1 MQRDIT
7 ASDTFRRVEGFLAQ
21 ALRVGSGQPFELQD
35 LAASPDGR
43 TVAAAGAQMD
53 RLEGLPIQRI
63 CLVDLETGALRQ
75 ATHGAQRDRLPRWDP
90 AGERIAYLSDS
101 MQPYDF
107 QLHVLTLATGATRVV
122 PLPGHWV
129 ESLQWSADGADIL
142 LVAAGEGADLAGA
155 HGAISAP
162 TGVASDAPS
171 WAPEIDVGA
180 AESHWRSAW
189 ICDMATGECRRASPA
204 GVNVWEA
211 CWCGPRAIACIASDA
226 PGEQAWYAA
235 DVRVIGLDDGH
246 VSTVHAARDQVGWIS
261 ASPSGRGIAF
271 VEAACSDRMLV
282 AGTLMVGSVD
292 GVVPVATRGIDVTFT
307 AWQDEADLLF
317 AGLRGFESVLA
328 HLDVS
333 SGAICEAWVSSTRTF
348 GGPLSPDFAPLA
360 APGCAVFVAEGHLT
374 PPTLVRVAADGSAH
388 AVLELAGVSPDAAH
402 GGATLT
408 NVEWHAPDGLRIE
421 GWLLRPQGDGPH
433 PLVMEI
439 HGGPVWRSRPR
450 YVGRGGFQGALLR
463 AGYAILQPQPRGSSG
478 RGQEYA
484 RAVLGDAGGA
494 DARDLLSGLD
504 SLVERGIADPARIG
518 VAGGSY
524 GGYMAAWLVTQDT
537 RFAAAVPIAPVGDW
551 TSLRLTSHVP
561 ASIEAM
567 LGGKPDRPDSL
578 YFSRSPVTCADRVKT
593 PTLII
598 CGGLDRS
605 TPPGQAQE
613 FHHALQ
619 LAGAKSVLLT
629 YPGEG
634 HGVRRFPAAIDF
646 TSRVVDWF
654 QRHMP
659 ASTTSTRR

>member
-7 ASDTFRRVEGFLAQ
+7 ASAIFHRVEGFLAR

-43 TVAAAGAQMD
+43 TIAAAGAQMD

-101 MQPYDF
+101 TQPYDF
-107 QLHVLTLATGATRVV
+107 QLHVLTLATGETRVL

-129 ESLQWSADGADIL
+129 ESLQWSADGTGIL

-155 HGAISAP
+155 QGAISAP
-162 TGVASDAPS
+162 TGAAADAPP

-180 AESHWRSAW
+180 DESHWRSAW
-189 ICDMATGECRRASPA
+189 ICDVATGEFRRASPA
-204 GVNVWEA
+204 GINVWEA

-226 PGEQAWYAA
+226 AGEQAWYAA
-235 DVRVIGLDDGH
+235 DVRVIGLGDGR
-246 VSTVHAARDQVGWIS
+246 VSTVHVSREQVGWVT
-261 ASPSGRGIAF
+261 ASPSGQHIAF

-282 AGTLMVGSVD
+282 AGTLIVGGADGFTPVDTHSV
-292 GVVPVATRGIDVTFT
+292 DVTFA
-307 AWQDEADLLF
+307 AWQGESDLLF

-328 HLDVS
+328 HFDVPS
-333 SGAICEAWVSSTRTF
+333 AAIREAWVSSSRTF

-360 APGCAVFVAEGHLT
+360 SPGCAVFVAEGHLT
-374 PPTLVRVAADGSAH
+374 PPVLTRVAADGSSH
-388 AVLELAGVSPDAAH
+388 AVLELAGVPPDEAH
-402 GGATLT
+402 DDATLT
-408 NVEWHAPDGLRIE
+408 NFEWHAPDGLRIE
-421 GWLLRPQGDGPH
+421 GWLLRPPGDGPH
-433 PLVMEI
+433 PLVMDI

-450 YVGRGGFQGALLR
+450 YVGRGSFQGALLR
-463 AGYAILQPQPRGSSG
+463 VGYAIFQPQPRGSTG
-478 RGQEYA
+478 RGQDYA

-494 DARDLLSGLD
+494 DASDLLSGLD
-504 SLVERGIADPARIG
+504 SLVERGVADPVRIG
-518 VAGGSY
+518 VTGGSY

-537 RFAAAVPIAPVGDW
+537 RFAAAVPIAPVADW

-567 LGGKPDRPDSL
+567 LGGKPDRPDGL

-598 CGGLDRS
+598 CGELDRS
-605 TPPGQAQE
+605 TPPGQARE

-619 LAGAKSVLLT
+619 LAGATSVLLT

-634 HGVRRFPAAIDF
+634 HGVRRFPAVIDF
-646 TSRVVDWF
+646 TSRLVDWF
-654 QRHMP
+654 QHHMP
-659 ASTTSTRR
+659 A